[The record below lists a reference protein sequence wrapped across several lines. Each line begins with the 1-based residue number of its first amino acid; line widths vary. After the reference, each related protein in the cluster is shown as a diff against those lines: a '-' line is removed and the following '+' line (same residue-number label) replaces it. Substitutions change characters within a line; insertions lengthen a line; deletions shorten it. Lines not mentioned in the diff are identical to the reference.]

1 MENRL
6 NELRRLDENQDQTI
20 NVKVAV
26 TTMAF
31 DNREI
36 IALLRERADYI
47 KKEKWDKMREVMQ
60 RINDLKRDHFHQ
72 LITPCSIFITFES
85 EEGSYLAKSLY
96 TICEMNS
103 SLEHLNYWLTGK
115 HTITIKRAS
124 EPSDIIW
131 ENRR

>member
-1 MENRL
+1 
-6 NELRRLDENQDQTI
+6 
-20 NVKVAV
+20 
-26 TTMAF
+26 MAF
-31 DNREI
+31 DNREL

-47 KKEKWDKMREVMQ
+47 KKEKWDKIREVMQ

-72 LITPCSIFITFES
+72 LITPCSIFMTFES
-85 EEGSYLAKSLY
+85 EEGSNLAKISP
-96 TICEMNS
+96 
-103 SLEHLNYWLTGK
+103 EHLKYWLSGK